1 MKFRLFYIWLLLIT
15 NAWQALHHTEAKP
28 QIKPT
33 KTGLGGV
40 ITEGLGKNC
49 YCFYTD
55 YPAYNETSQLKRQ
68 NKQNSCS
75 PKGPGE
81 SPFWKSL
88 KPYKGSV
95 KTNGLSGK
103 KRRYY
108 EWDYTHNDIEVY
120 DSNGDHLGSAEP
132 CEGKMIK
139 PPVTGRNIR
148 DKIRKREI

>member
-1 MKFRLFYIWLLLIT
+1 LSDKTHNEIQDSEKRSNYA
-15 NAWQALHHTEAKP
+15 NPGYE
-28 QIKPT
+28 PT

-55 YPAYNETSQLKRQ
+55 YPAYNETSPLKKQ

-88 KPYKGSV
+88 KPYKGSI
-95 KTNGLSGK
+95 KTNGLSRK

-108 EWDYTHNDIEVY
+108 EWDYTHNDIVY
-120 DSNGDHLGSAEP
+120 DSVRSGNCNS
-132 CEGKMIK
+132 
-139 PPVTGRNIR
+139 
-148 DKIRKREI
+148 EIAAAPILYPD